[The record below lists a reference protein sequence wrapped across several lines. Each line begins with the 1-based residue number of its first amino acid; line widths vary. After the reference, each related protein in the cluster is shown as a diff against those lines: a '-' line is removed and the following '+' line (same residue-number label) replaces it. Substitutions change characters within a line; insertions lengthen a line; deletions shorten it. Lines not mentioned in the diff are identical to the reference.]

1 MRRCSWYHKK
11 RMAKLK
17 LSGKE
22 LRTIGYPE
30 GPVISIAMNIMEQ
43 NFKHLS
49 KEDAL
54 EILGSILQSPNQY
67 AEDAVLG
74 KIAEALLP
82 KAAPREG
89 FGEAIPLMEKGV
101 HFNVFG
107 SEGIEPGAMQQMYTA
122 VKIPVAVAGALM
134 PDAHHGYGLPIGGV
148 LAAENA
154 VIPYGVG
161 VDIGCRMCLSI
172 FDIDPKELTQREH
185 YFTRELNE
193 ATLFGSGSMFQNA
206 EEHEVM
212 YRKEFDE
219 LGLLKGLQGRAWK
232 QLGSS
237 GSGNHF
243 VEFGVVEITEKD
255 EAMGIEAGTYLGLL
269 SHSGSRA
276 LGANI
281 ANHYTKIAK
290 EKRRLPGEASN
301 LAWLSL
307 DEQEGIEYWMA
318 MNLAGDYASACHHII
333 HAKIEKQLG
342 RQPLKMVE
350 NHHNF
355 AWKEIHE
362 GKEVIVHRKGATPAG
377 KDVLGIIPGS
387 MSAPGFI
394 VKGKGEE
401 ASLSSASHG
410 AGRRMS
416 RTVALK
422 TITHKELNEVLAQK
436 GVKLLGGG
444 LDEAPFAY
452 KDIHQVMQAQKAL
465 VETVGIFH
473 PRIVKMDGAVP
484 KQWKKKS
491 QNRDLGGL
499 EGVMGE

>member
-1 MRRCSWYHKK
+1 MGAI
-11 RMAKLK
+11 MAKLK
-17 LSGKE
+17 LTGKE
-22 LRTIGYPE
+22 LRKIGYPE

-54 EILGSILQSPNQY
+54 EILGSIVQSPNQY
-67 AEDAVLG
+67 AHDGVLN

-82 KAAPREG
+82 KPRREG
-89 FGEAIPLMEKGV
+89 DEIPLNEKGI

-122 VKIPVAVAGALM
+122 VKIPIAVAGALM

-148 LAAENA
+148 LATENA

-172 FDIDPKELTQREH
+172 FDINPKELVQREH

-243 VEFGVVEITEKD
+243 VEFGTIEVAEKD
-255 EAMGIEAGTYLGLL
+255 AVLGIDAGNYLGLL

-301 LAWLSL
+301 LAWLSM
-307 DEQEGIEYWMA
+307 EEEEGIEYWMA

-333 HAKIEKQLG
+333 HAKIAKQLG

-377 KDVLGIIPGS
+377 KNVLGIIPGS

-394 VKGKGEE
+394 VKGKGEA

-410 AGRRMS
+410 AGRKMS
-416 RTVALK
+416 RTAALK
-422 TITHKELNEVLAQK
+422 TITHKEMNEVLARQ
-436 GVKLLGGG
+436 GVTLLGGG

-452 KDIHQVMQAQKAL
+452 KDIQQVMQAQKQL
-465 VETVGIFH
+465 VDIVGIFH
-473 PRIVKMDGAVP
+473 PKIVKMDGAVP
-484 KQWKKKS
+484 KQWKKK
-491 QNRDLGGL
+491 NRNEEANLLG
-499 EGVMGE
+499 E